1 MACLISLLRKKN
13 PDSFSVLWYCVTT
26 LRWDW
31 CIYDRVLHSYL
42 SAFVIT
48 APIAVAMDHYLA
60 VILTPQPLQCTS
72 MFFYFLVEVSYE
84 WVCVC
89 NGLSIKEGL
98 FLYCW
103 LLCFRG
109 RLPICCPVFKL
120 GDHSL
125 FINQFFAP
133 TWQDPSWHF
142 IDKKLNRV
150 H

>member
-1 MACLISLLRKKN
+1 MACLISLLCKKN
-13 PDSFSVLWYCVTT
+13 PDSFSVLWYCITT

-103 LLCFRG
+103 LLCFCALG
-109 RLPICCPVFKL
+109 ADCQFVVQCSNLVIICC
-120 GDHSL
+120 S
-125 FINQFFAP
+125 
-133 TWQDPSWHF
+133 
-142 IDKKLNRV
+142 
-150 H
+150 

>member
-1 MACLISLLRKKN
+1 MNNKWHVWYLYYVKKIQIVSRSYDIALR
-13 PDSFSVLWYCVTT
+13 LCGH
-26 LRWDW
+26 RDW
-31 CIYDRVLHSYL
+31 CIYDRVLHYYL

-72 MFFYFLVEVSYE
+72 LFFYFLVEVSYE

-103 LLCFRG
+103 LLCFCALG
-109 RLPICCPVFKL
+109 ADSQFVVQCSNLVIICC
-120 GDHSL
+120 S
-125 FINQFFAP
+125 
-133 TWQDPSWHF
+133 
-142 IDKKLNRV
+142 
-150 H
+150 

>member
-13 PDSFSVLWYCVTT
+13 PDSFPVLWYCITT

-48 APIAVAMDHYLA
+48 APIAVAIWITTLLSYWHHSPYSVQA
-60 VILTPQPLQCTS
+60 C
-72 MFFYFLVEVSYE
+72 FFYFLVEVSYE

-103 LLCFRG
+103 LLCF
-109 RLPICCPVFKL
+109 CAL
-120 GDHSL
+120 GADC
-125 FINQFFAP
+125 QFVV
-133 TWQDPSWHF
+133 QCSNLV
-142 IDKKLNRV
+142 IIRCS
-150 H
+150 

>member
-13 PDSFSVLWYCVTT
+13 PDSFSVLWYCITT

-42 SAFVIT
+42 SAVVIT

-103 LLCFRG
+103 LLCFCALG
-109 RLPICCPVFKL
+109 ADCQFVVQFSNLVIICC
-120 GDHSL
+120 S
-125 FINQFFAP
+125 
-133 TWQDPSWHF
+133 
-142 IDKKLNRV
+142 
-150 H
+150 

>member
-13 PDSFSVLWYCVTT
+13 PDSFSVLWYCITT

-31 CIYDRVLHSYL
+31 CIWQSFTFL
-42 SAFVIT
+42 FVGICHHCT
-48 APIAVAMDHYLA
+48 YSSGHVDHYLA

-103 LLCFRG
+103 LLCFCALG
-109 RLPICCPVFKL
+109 ADCQFVVQCSNLVIICC
-120 GDHSL
+120 S
-125 FINQFFAP
+125 
-133 TWQDPSWHF
+133 
-142 IDKKLNRV
+142 
-150 H
+150 

>member
-1 MACLISLLRKKN
+1 MNNKWHVWYLYYVKKIQIVSQSYDIALRLCGETG
-13 PDSFSVLWYCVTT
+13 V
-26 LRWDW
+26 
-31 CIYDRVLHSYL
+31 YDRVLHSYL

-103 LLCFRG
+103 LLCF
-109 RLPICCPVFKL
+109 CAL
-120 GDHSL
+120 GADC
-125 FINQFFAP
+125 QFVV
-133 TWQDPSWHF
+133 QCSNLV
-142 IDKKLNRV
+142 IIRCS
-150 H
+150 

>member
-1 MACLISLLRKKN
+1 MNNKWHVWYLYYVKKIQIVSRSYDIALRLCGETGVYMTEFYI
-13 PDSFSVLWYCVTT
+13 P
-26 LRWDW
+26 
-31 CIYDRVLHSYL
+31 IYNL

-103 LLCFRG
+103 LLCFCALG
-109 RLPICCPVFKL
+109 ADCQFVVQCSNLVIICC
-120 GDHSL
+120 S
-125 FINQFFAP
+125 
-133 TWQDPSWHF
+133 
-142 IDKKLNRV
+142 
-150 H
+150 

>member
-13 PDSFSVLWYCVTT
+13 PDSFSVLWYCITT

-31 CIYDRVLHSYL
+31 CIWQSFTFL
-42 SAFVIT
+42 FVGICHHCTYSSGHGSLPCCHIDTT
-48 APIAVAMDHYLA
+48 A
-60 VILTPQPLQCTS
+60 LTVYKHVFL
-72 MFFYFLVEVSYE
+72 FFGWGSYE

-120 GDHSL
+120 GDHLL

>member
-48 APIAVAMDHYLA
+48 APIAVAIWITTLLSYWHHSPYSVQA
-60 VILTPQPLQCTS
+60 C
-72 MFFYFLVEVSYE
+72 FFYFLVEVSYE

-103 LLCFRG
+103 LLCF
-109 RLPICCPVFKL
+109 CAL
-120 GDHSL
+120 GADC
-125 FINQFFAP
+125 QFVV
-133 TWQDPSWHF
+133 QCSNLV
-142 IDKKLNRV
+142 IIRCS
-150 H
+150 

>member
-13 PDSFSVLWYCVTT
+13 PDSFSVLWYCITT

-31 CIYDRVLHSYL
+31 CIWQSFTFL
-42 SAFVIT
+42 FVGSCHHCT
-48 APIAVAMDHYLA
+48 YSSGHMDHYLA

-103 LLCFRG
+103 LLCFCAIG
-109 RLPICCPVFKL
+109 ADCQFVVQCSNLVIICC
-120 GDHSL
+120 S
-125 FINQFFAP
+125 
-133 TWQDPSWHF
+133 
-142 IDKKLNRV
+142 
-150 H
+150 

>member
-13 PDSFSVLWYCVTT
+13 PDSFSVLWYCITT

-48 APIAVAMDHYLA
+48 APIAVAIWITTLLSYWHHSPYSVQA
-60 VILTPQPLQCTS
+60 C
-72 MFFYFLVEVSYE
+72 FFYFLVEVSYE

-103 LLCFRG
+103 LLCF
-109 RLPICCPVFKL
+109 CAL
-120 GDHSL
+120 GADC
-125 FINQFFAP
+125 QFVV
-133 TWQDPSWHF
+133 QCSNLV
-142 IDKKLNRV
+142 IIRCS
-150 H
+150 